1 MAYGTSGQRG
11 HPRQLVAGKAWPS
24 HARADFADQRY
35 VGVIRQAVKE
45 TFNFDIDI
53 WPMGDVLHPSLDPG
67 MWGLTTTGLSI
78 TCQGY
83 DVDNG
88 SGSAS
93 MEIPWAAF
101 EGSVNPTLVKMLAK
115 VAPITDR
122 RLEMAGD

>member
-1 MAYGTSGQRG
+1 
-11 HPRQLVAGKAWPS
+11 
-24 HARADFADQRY
+24 
-35 VGVIRQAVKE
+35 
-45 TFNFDIDI
+45 
-53 WPMGDVLHPSLDPG
+53 MGDVLHPSLDPG

-78 TCQGY
+78 ACQGY